1 MARSRATN
9 LPKLSQTSKPPLK
22 LVKKHSPHSIYDIYL
37 NSLAPSGRSGIK
49 SLLNTCARL
58 LDPKFDSTT
67 YPWQTLNFAD
77 ASKVRAELLS
87 RGYAVATVNLALSA
101 IKGLVKVAFNLG
113 IYSADEMARVHA
125 VKRVRGQVLRKGRSL
140 TVAEV
145 RKLLRAAKG
154 HCCEIRGCRDAAL
167 VLLACGSGLRVA
179 ELVALEVR
187 DFDVE
192 SGSIHIKRGKGRKE
206 RKLYLSKRVVKALNL
221 WLERRHLLETR
232 HQPERPLFCRV
243 TKAGVVMPSALS
255 KAGIADILTNLSNRS
270 GVARFTPHDLRRTFI
285 TQLLDRGVDINTV
298 RQLAGHANI
307 ATTAS
312 YDFRGEKELI
322 RATQGLVW

>member
-9 LPKLSQTSKPPLK
+9 LPKLSQISKPPLK

-58 LDPKFDSTT
+58 LDPKFESTT

-101 IKGLVKVAFNLG
+101 IKGLAKVAFNLG
-113 IYSADEMARVHA
+113 IYSADDMARVHA
-125 VKRVRGQVLRKGRSL
+125 VKRVRGQVLRRGRSL
-140 TVAEV
+140 SIAEV
-145 RKLLRAAKG
+145 RCLLRAAKG
-154 HCCEIRGCRDAAL
+154 HSCVIRGCRDVAL

-221 WLERRHLLETR
+221 WLERRHRIETR
-232 HQPERPLFCRV
+232 HQLERPLFCRV
-243 TKAGVVMPSALS
+243 TKSGVLMPSALS
-255 KAGIADILTNLSNRS
+255 KAGVADILTNLSNRS

-285 TQLLDRGVDINTV
+285 TQLLDQGVDINTV

-322 RATQGLVW
+322 RAAQGLVW